1 MLLDLSVTHSDM
13 FWKEELL
20 GEMLK
25 FGGRPLPTRPYKLRL
40 SEDVCGFCWRSELEK
55 SSISW
60 LELSFWFV
68 TLDELGNKGS

>member
-1 MLLDLSVTHSDM
+1 MTRLLDLSVTLSDM

-25 FGGRPLPTRPYKLRL
+25 FSGRPLPTIFKFRF
-40 SEDVCGFCWRSELEK
+40 SEDVCGFCWRSELEN
-55 SSISW
+55 SCISW

-68 TLDELGNKGS
+68 MDEFGCKGS